1 MTNTTILNRREGLM
15 AADMN
20 GSTVMM
26 DVTTGKY
33 YNLGEIGGRIWA
45 LLEMPMTLDALISKL
60 TDEYD
65 VSPEQCRA
73 DIMPFLNQL
82 LARGLLVEG

>member
-1 MTNTTILNRREGLM
+1 MTDNTLLSRREGLM

-20 GSTVMM
+20 GSAVMM
-26 DVTTGKY
+26 DIMTGKY

-45 LLEMPMTLDALISKL
+45 LLEEPMTLTALIKKL

-65 VSPEQCRA
+65 VSAERCRA
-73 DIMPFLNQL
+73 DMLPFLEKL
-82 LARGLLVEG
+82 LERGLLVEG